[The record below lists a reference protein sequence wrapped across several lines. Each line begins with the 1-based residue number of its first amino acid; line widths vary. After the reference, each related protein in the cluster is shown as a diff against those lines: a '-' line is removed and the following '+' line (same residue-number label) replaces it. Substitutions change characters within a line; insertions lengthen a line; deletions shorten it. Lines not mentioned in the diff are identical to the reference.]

1 MASNLARLTGTVL
14 STPEPFRG
22 VSKAT
27 GNPFSIETVKVLVA
41 DEDVTTLNFNR
52 DPETGQI
59 RGLDGQFEFKK
70 DELVDVLAEVG
81 TYRNEPQFT
90 LRRQW
95 KPSAAELAAAETAL
109 LNA

>member
-27 GNPFSIETVKVLVA
+27 QTPFVIETVKVLVA

-52 DPETGQI
+52 DPDTGFI
-59 RGLDGQFEFKK
+59 RGLQDVARFEK
-70 DELVDVLAEVG
+70 DDLIDVLVEVG
-81 TYRNEPQFT
+81 TYRLEPQFT

-95 KPSAAELAAAETAL
+95 KPSPAELAAVETQL
-109 LNA
+109 LSA